1 MKSQAIIKQ
10 LDELRDQAVALINSP
25 NPVDPVTMSDLDLK
39 LAVLNTML
47 GDKKSYFKKAQ
58 IDAEAKAYRKAL
70 EEGMS
75 ATAAK
80 ESVRHD
86 TSAERTTFEYIE
98 TKHRDVWNLSDVIRT
113 YISAKKED
121 IKRG

>member
-10 LDELRDQAVALINSP
+10 LDELRDQAVTLINSP
-25 NPVDPVTMSDLDLK
+25 TPVNPVVMSELDLK
-39 LAVLNTML
+39 MAVLNTML

-58 IDAEAKAYRKAL
+58 IDAEADAYKKAVDSGL
-70 EEGMS
+70 S

-80 ESVRHD
+80 EQVRHE
-86 TSAERTTFEYIE
+86 TSAERTTFEYVE
-98 TKHRDVWNLSDVIRT
+98 TKHRDIWNLSDVIRT